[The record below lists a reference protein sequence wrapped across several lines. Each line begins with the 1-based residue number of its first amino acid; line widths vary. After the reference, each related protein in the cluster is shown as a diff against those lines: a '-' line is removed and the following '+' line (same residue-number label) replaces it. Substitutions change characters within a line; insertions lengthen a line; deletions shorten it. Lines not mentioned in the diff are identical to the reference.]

1 MSHKTPPRQ
10 CRLSTPSCRISRA
23 LVGERFLWSWSFCA
37 CLVREKQSWYV
48 RNSLRRCPV
57 LPVWAEPAAWQ
68 KRTETRQQDVR
79 TVLKKQVQKQP
90 AAAGGKSGQQ
100 PGPENLLRTKAAEK
114 QRQRQRQRDTQRDK
128 TTPNPQPHLVL
139 PPPQPAGQQEHP
151 ALHLNV
157 VVYQYVRSCAGDRKR
172 RYVLET
178 RARAGYY

>member
-1 MSHKTPPRQ
+1 MERE
-10 CRLSTPSCRISRA
+10 RRGRARRERRSRGRA
-23 LVGERFLWSWSFCA
+23 RARARASGRRASEKIGE
-37 CLVREKQSWYV
+37 
-48 RNSLRRCPV
+48 NSLRRCPV

-157 VVYQYVRSCAGDRKR
+157 VVY
-172 RYVLET
+172 
-178 RARAGYY
+178 

>member
-1 MSHKTPPRQ
+1 MQRE
-10 CRLSTPSCRISRA
+10 RGRGGRARRERRSRGRA
-23 LVGERFLWSWSFCA
+23 RARARASGRRASEKIGE
-37 CLVREKQSWYV
+37 
-48 RNSLRRCPV
+48 NSLRRCPV

-128 TTPNPQPHLVL
+128 TTPNPQLHLVL